1 MTAAPAVI
9 GICEC
14 GGSRTQH
21 SLEDTCWCPA
31 CLAVSE
37 ELRCV
42 GFRPRLPAQAAEL
55 PPVDRHVARTG
66 AGHGATSHAAGET
79 AQYRSGTLRRM
90 MYELL
95 QHRGRTGHTDD
106 EMERHF
112 QRSHQTISSARNTLL
127 ADGHIAD
134 GGQRRTTRTGHEAT
148 VWVLASLTS
157 SPGPEQN
164 ALVEAVAQD
173 ALFGDPEP
181 EGQAAEA
188 EVPPAIRRVARMLAK
203 KYGGVWSAHVSQA
216 MDITRALR
224 NMDTSQLAGIGGGG

>member
-1 MTAAPAVI
+1 MTAAPTVI

-31 CLAVSE
+31 CLAVPE
-37 ELRCV
+37 EARCV
-42 GFRPRLPAQAAEL
+42 GFRPRLPAPATER
-55 PPVDRHVARTG
+55 PSVDRLVARTG
-66 AGHGATSHAAGET
+66 AGHGATSHAAGEA

-90 MYELL
+90 MYDLL
-95 QHRGRTGHTDD
+95 QHRGRSGHTDD
-106 EMERHF
+106 EMESHF

-148 VWVLASLTS
+148 VWVLASLLAPPS
-157 SPGPEQN
+157 PEQQ
-164 ALVEAVAQD
+164 ASAEAAAQE

-181 EGQAAEA
+181 EVQAAEV

-203 KYGGVWSAHVSQA
+203 KYGGAWSGHVTQA
-216 MDITRALR
+216 MDITKALR
-224 NMDTSQLAGIGGGG
+224 DFDTSQLAGIGGGG